1 MSTPRMPATLA
12 LVAWTF
18 LVWTTRIN
26 NIVTDDDL
34 DGAGKVARVA
44 LALSFTVLAGAAFWA
59 LANRSSWLPT
69 AVTALA
75 VWTVGVWVVRVVG
88 IGTADHDA
96 GFVAVH
102 VALAVVS
109 TVVAALALREH
120 RGAPSLRTPGPS
132 G

>member
-1 MSTPRMPATLA
+1 MSTPRSPATLA

-26 NIVTDDDL
+26 NIVADDDL
-34 DGAGKVARVA
+34 DGTGKAWRLA
-44 LALSFTVLAGAAFWA
+44 LALSFTVLGAVVVWT
-59 LANRSSWLPT
+59 LANRAAWVLT

-88 IGTADHDA
+88 IAVADHSA

-102 VALAVVS
+102 LVLAVVS
-109 TVVAALALREH
+109 TLVAALALREQ
-120 RGAPSLRTPGPS
+120 RGADRTPARQ
-132 G
+132 